1 MQRKVLDYMDIE
13 TNRENTNYNDN
24 RSTQGDSRN
33 EGGFRK
39 FRSFKIPVKVGE
51 EYDVKIEAMSK
62 RGDSGVA
69 KIEGMVIFVANTK
82 EGDQVR
88 IKIKRVG
95 MGYAIADVVQQQQQQ
110 QQEQQ
115 QEQQEEK

>member
-1 MQRKVLDYMDIE
+1 MDVE
-13 TNRENTNYNDN
+13 TNGESSSNRANENNSGND
-24 RSTQGDSRN
+24 T
-33 EGGFRK
+33 GFRK
-39 FRSFKIPVKVGE
+39 FRSFRIPVKVGE

-82 EGDQVR
+82 EGDQVK

-95 MGYAIADVVQQQQQQ
+95 MGYAIADVVEQQQQQQ
-110 QQEQQ
+110 QQ
-115 QEQQEEK
+115 

>member
-1 MQRKVLDYMDIE
+1 MDIE
-13 TNRENTNYNDN
+13 TNRENTTNQD
-24 RSTQGDSRN
+24 RSSMDGQRN
-33 EGGFRK
+33 ETGLRK

-51 EYDVKIEAMSK
+51 DYDVKIEAMSK

-82 EGDQVR
+82 VGDQVK

-95 MGYAIADVVQQQQQQ
+95 MGYAIADLVQQQNT
-110 QQEQQ
+110 QEEEQK
-115 QEQQEEK
+115 QQEE

>member
-1 MQRKVLDYMDIE
+1 MDIE
-13 TNRENTNYNDN
+13 TNRENNSNTDSSSSSNNN
-24 RSTQGDSRN
+24 RSTEDRSRN
-33 EGGFRK
+33 ESGFRK

-82 EGDQVR
+82 EGDQVK

-95 MGYAIADVVQQQQQQ
+95 MGYAIADVIQQQQQQ
-110 QQEQQ
+110 
-115 QEQQEEK
+115 

>member
-1 MQRKVLDYMDIE
+1 MDIE
-13 TNRENTNYNDN
+13 TNRENTNNQD
-24 RSTQGDSRN
+24 RSGMDGQRN
-33 EGGFRK
+33 ETGFRK

-69 KIEGMVIFVANTK
+69 KIEGMVIFVVNTK
-82 EGDQVR
+82 VGDQVK

-95 MGYAIADVVQQQQQQ
+95 MGYAIADLIQ
-110 QQEQQ
+110 QQES
-115 QEQQEEK
+115 QEEQKPGQQEE

>member
-1 MQRKVLDYMDIE
+1 MDIE
-13 TNRENTNYNDN
+13 TNRENINNNSN
-24 RSTQGDSRN
+24 RSNENSSRD
-33 EGGFRK
+33 ESGFRK

-82 EGDQVR
+82 EGDQVK

-95 MGYAIADVVQQQQQQ
+95 MGYAIADVVQQ
-110 QQEQQ
+110 EQQ
-115 QEQQEEK
+115 Q

>member
-1 MQRKVLDYMDIE
+1 MDIE
-13 TNRENTNYNDN
+13 TNKENID
-24 RSTQGDSRN
+24 RSN
-33 EGGFRK
+33 ENNSKDESGFRK

-82 EGDQVR
+82 EGDQVK

-95 MGYAIADVVQQQQQQ
+95 MGYAIADVVEQQQQQ
-110 QQEQQ
+110 
-115 QEQQEEK
+115 

>member
-1 MQRKVLDYMDIE
+1 MDIE
-13 TNRENTNYNDN
+13 TNRENINDSK
-24 RSTQGDSRN
+24 RSNQNNSRD
-33 EGGFRK
+33 ESGFRR

-82 EGDQVR
+82 EGDQVK

-95 MGYAIADVVQQQQQQ
+95 MGYAIADVVQQEQQQQ
-110 QQEQQ
+110 
-115 QEQQEEK
+115 

>member
-1 MQRKVLDYMDIE
+1 MDIE
-13 TNRENTNYNDN
+13 TNRENINNNSN
-24 RSTQGDSRN
+24 RSNENSSRV
-33 EGGFRK
+33 ESGFRK

-82 EGDQVR
+82 EGDQVK

-95 MGYAIADVVQQQQQQ
+95 MGYAIADVVQQ
-110 QQEQQ
+110 EQQ
-115 QEQQEEK
+115 Q

>member
-1 MQRKVLDYMDIE
+1 MDIE
-13 TNRENTNYNDN
+13 TNRENINKNSN
-24 RSTQGDSRN
+24 RSTENSSRD
-33 EGGFRK
+33 ESGFRK

-82 EGDQVR
+82 EGDQVK

-95 MGYAIADVVQQQQQQ
+95 MGYAIADVVQQ
-110 QQEQQ
+110 EQQ
-115 QEQQEEK
+115 Q

>member
-1 MQRKVLDYMDIE
+1 MDIE
-13 TNRENTNYNDN
+13 TNRENTNNQD
-24 RSTQGDSRN
+24 RSSIDGQRN
-33 EGGFRK
+33 ETGFRK

-69 KIEGMVIFVANTK
+69 KIEGMVIFVVNTK
-82 EGDQVR
+82 VGDQVK

-95 MGYAIADVVQQQQQQ
+95 MGYAIADLIQ
-110 QQEQQ
+110 QQES
-115 QEQQEEK
+115 QEEQKPGQQEE

>member
-1 MQRKVLDYMDIE
+1 MDIE
-13 TNRENTNYNDN
+13 TNRENINNNYK
-24 RSTQGDSRN
+24 RSDENSSKN
-33 EGGFRK
+33 ESGFRK

-82 EGDQVR
+82 EGDEVK
-88 IKIKRVG
+88 IKITRVG
-95 MGYAIADVVQQQQQQ
+95 MGYAIADVVQQ
-110 QQEQQ
+110 
-115 QEQQEEK
+115 

>member
-1 MQRKVLDYMDIE
+1 MDIE
-13 TNRENTNYNDN
+13 TNRGNINDSK
-24 RSTQGDSRN
+24 RSNQNNSRN
-33 EGGFRK
+33 ESGFRR

-82 EGDQVR
+82 EGDQVK

-95 MGYAIADVVQQQQQQ
+95 MGYAIADVVQQE
-110 QQEQQ
+110 QQEQ
-115 QEQQEEK
+115 

>member
-1 MQRKVLDYMDIE
+1 MDIE
-13 TNRENTNYNDN
+13 TNRENTN
-24 RSTQGDSRN
+24 RSNENSSRD
-33 EGGFRK
+33 ESGFRK

-82 EGDQVR
+82 EGDQVK

-95 MGYAIADVVQQQQQQ
+95 MGYAIADVVQQQ
-110 QQEQQ
+110 
-115 QEQQEEK
+115 